1 MGLGAT
7 NLYICLLLFYYRMW
21 RTFACTVGMVLLAIS
36 VICYITVVGVG
47 WADFNHI
54 KDNETFVLS
63 NHTEDASRILAAAIV
78 STVPGLFLLHTFA
91 SYCTML
97 MSSRFSDTGK
107 AILTCVLTCEIFAAV
122 IQIIGGIMFIYAGVI
137 PLRDLGPGI
146 KDLPLIQQIFW
157 QNVFAYGVSAGA
169 CGIIGGCAGF
179 WSQVCCCTLLCTPNT
194 RELDPGRLL

>member
-7 NLYICLLLFYYRMW
+7 NLYTCLLLFYYRMW

-47 WADFNHI
+47 WANFNHV
-54 KDNETFVLS
+54 KDNETMVLS

-78 STVPGLFLLHTFA
+78 STVPGLFLLHTFT

-97 MSSRFSDTGK
+97 LSSRFSDTGK

-122 IQIIGGIMFIYAGVI
+122 IQMIGGIMFIYAGVI
-137 PLRDLGPGI
+137 PLLDLGPNM
-146 KDLPLIQQIFW
+146 KDLPQTFW
-157 QNVFAYGVSAGA
+157 QNVAYGVSAGV

-179 WSQVCCCTLLCTPNT
+179 CSQVCFCTLLCTPNT
-194 RELDPGRLL
+194 REEDSGRLL

>member
-1 MGLGAT
+1 
-7 NLYICLLLFYYRMW
+7 MW
-21 RTFACTVGMVLLAIS
+21 RTFACTVGVVLLAIF

-47 WADFNHI
+47 WADFNHV
-54 KDNETFVLS
+54 KDNETFVLSNQTFVLS
-63 NHTEDASRILAAAIV
+63 NHTEDASRVLAAAIV
-78 STVPGLFLLHTFA
+78 STVPGLFLTAYVYLILHYA
-91 SYCTML
+91 DVIA
-97 MSSRFSDTGK
+97 FSDTGK
-107 AILTCVLTCEIFAAV
+107 AILTCVLTFEIFAAI

-137 PLRDLGPGI
+137 PLRNLGPGI

-194 RELDPGRLL
+194 REQDPGRLL

>member
-47 WADFNHI
+47 WADFNHV
-54 KDNETFVLS
+54 KDNETMVLS

-78 STVPGLFLLHTFA
+78 STVPGLFLTAYVYLILHYA
-91 SYCTML
+91 DVIA
-97 MSSRFSDTGK
+97 FSDTGK
-107 AILTCVLTCEIFAAV
+107 AILTCVLTFEIFAAV

-137 PLRDLGPGI
+137 PLLDLGPNM
-146 KDLPLIQQIFW
+146 KDLPQTFW
-157 QNVFAYGVSAGA
+157 QNVAYGVSAGV

-179 WSQVCCCTLLCTPNT
+179 CSQVCFCTLLCTPNT
-194 RELDPGRLL
+194 REEDSGRLL